1 MCSASSECKC
11 KCACWVTYTPDECEY
26 RLVMFDND
34 GGKLQGVELTR
45 DEYIAV
51 KEQLAHSRGLL
62 DSSGP
67 GAEVK

>member
-1 MCSASSECKC
+1 
-11 KCACWVTYTPDECEY
+11 
-26 RLVMFDND
+26 MFDND
-34 GGKLQGVELTR
+34 GGELQGVELTR